1 MTEGVC
7 VHHPDGNVVE
17 PLDSPPGDIGGALLR
32 GFPEATR

>member
-7 VHHPDGNVVE
+7 VHDPDGNVVE
-17 PLDSPPGDIGGALLR
+17 PLDSPPIAGALLR